1 MSGLLFSV
9 WVHLKCQRCEMVHE
23 TDVRFHCPDN
33 REVNDYFLGDRVS
46 EQEALVV
53 GEVYEGNADRYCFNC
68 FRKWAKAQ
76 ALCSYDA
83 LTELIEAGQVLARDP
98 VSGNALSK
106 QDVLEHGKRYTE
118 EEAVQSGCIDV
129 TGPFFTELELTLANA
144 RVIANG
150 DTEEDLESW
159 GAFLDALEPLLD
171 RRMRDDGWTDFTRT
185 WEDFRMHLDDDRR
198 IVVEDE
204 RGDRLELSTL
214 NALLIRLQRFRK
226 PKKDQ

>member
-1 MSGLLFSV
+1 MSGLLFRV

-33 REVNDYFLGDRVS
+33 REVSDYYLGDRVS
-46 EQEALVV
+46 ERESLALS
-53 GEVYEGNADRYCFNC
+53 EVYEGDADRYCPDC
-68 FRKWAKAQ
+68 FSRWAKAQ

-98 VSGNALSK
+98 IGGNALSK
-106 QDVLEHGKRYTE
+106 QDVLEYGKRYTE
-118 EEAVQSGCIDV
+118 KEVVQGGCIDV
-129 TGPFFTELELTLANA
+129 TGPLFTELELTLADA

-159 GAFLDALEPLLD
+159 GTFLDALEPLLD

-185 WEDFRMHLDDDRR
+185 WEDFRMHLDYDRR
-198 IVVEDE
+198 IVVEDD
-204 RGDRLELSTL
+204 RGDRLKLATI
-214 NALLIRLQRFRK
+214 NPLLIRLQRFRK
-226 PKKDQ
+226 AKKDQ